1 MNKLFTFLF
10 LIVCKF
16 TFSQSD
22 IYFPDSSSLSV
33 DSGFNLKTI
42 SLRGL
47 SVVDNKSVWFSGS
60 KGVFG
65 KSSDGLLKTQFH
77 QIEKYK
83 KSDFRDIE
91 AFSSKKAVMMSSG
104 FPALILYTED
114 GGITWN
120 ESFRSI
126 DSAMFLDGMDFWN
139 EKEGVVFG
147 DPINGRFFLIRT
159 KDGGKTWKEIDTTGF
174 PQTMNGEAA
183 FAASGTSI
191 RCLKNGDFAFV
202 SGGTVSRFYY
212 FNKIKNSWNVSPVPI
227 VQGKSSQGAFS
238 FSFLRKDE
246 FNEDLFCFVGG
257 DFLKD
262 TLNEGDPNSAWYRLN
277 PPLWFRQK
285 FIQNTNGYR
294 SCVEAINSFYL
305 ICCGTS
311 GVDISVGT
319 GVDKHWKKI
328 SDDSF
333 HVVRKAKR
341 GNLIVFAGA
350 NGRIAKLQF
359 KDKAKK

>member
-1 MNKLFTFLF
+1 MNKLFTLLF

-16 TFSQSD
+16 TFSQST
-22 IYFPDSSSLSV
+22 IFYPDSSSITTETSFKL
-33 DSGFNLKTI
+33 NTI
-42 SLRGL
+42 SIRGL
-47 SVVDNKSVWFSGS
+47 SVLDNKTVWFSGS

-65 KSSDGLLKTQFH
+65 KSENALSSTEFH

-91 AFSSKKAVMMSSG
+91 AFSKKKAVMMSSG

-114 GGITWN
+114 AGLTWI
-120 ESFRSI
+120 ESFRSM
-126 DSAMFLDGMDFWN
+126 DSAIFLDGMDFWN
-139 EKEGVVFG
+139 AKEGVVFG
-147 DPINGRFFLIRT
+147 DPINGRFFVMKT
-159 KDGGKTWKEIDTTGF
+159 KDGGKTWKEIDTAGF
-174 PQTMNGEAA
+174 PLTMNGEAA

-202 SGGTVSRFYY
+202 SGGAVSRFYY
-212 FNKIKNSWNVSPVPI
+212 FNKIKNRWNVSPVPI
-227 VQGKSSQGAFS
+227 IQGKSSQGAFS
-238 FSFLRKDE
+238 FSALDKDE
-246 FNEDLFCFVGG
+246 FNENLFCFVGG

-262 TLNEGDPNSAWYRLN
+262 TLNEDESNSAWYRLS

-294 SCVEAINSFYL
+294 SCVEAINSFFL
-305 ICCGTS
+305 ISCGTS

-341 GNLIVFAGA
+341 GNLIVLAGA
-350 NGRIAKLQF
+350 NGRIAKL
-359 KDKAKK
+359 KLNKK

>member
-1 MNKLFTFLF
+1 

-16 TFSQSD
+16 TFSQSVV
-22 IYFPDSSSLSV
+22 YFPDSSSISV
-33 DSGFNLKTI
+33 YSGLKLNTI
-42 SLRGL
+42 SFRGL
-47 SVVDNKSVWFSGS
+47 SVVDNKLVWFSGS

-65 KSSDGLLKTQFH
+65 RSLNALSSTEFH

-91 AFSSKKAVMMSSG
+91 AFSNKNAVIMSSG
-104 FPALILYTED
+104 FPALILYTD
-114 GGITWN
+114 NGGISWN
-120 ESFRSI
+120 ESFRSM

-139 EKEGVVFG
+139 AKEGVVFG
-147 DPINGRFFLIRT
+147 DPINGRFFVMKT

-174 PQTMNGEAA
+174 PPTMNGEAA
-183 FAASGTSI
+183 FAASGPSI

-202 SGGTVSRFYY
+202 SGGSVSRFYY
-212 FNKIKNSWNVSPVPI
+212 FNKLKNKWTVSDIPI

-238 FSFLRKDE
+238 FSYLKKDE

-262 TLNEGDPNSAWYRLN
+262 TLKDDEANSSWFRLN

-285 FIQNTNGYR
+285 FVRNTNGYR
-294 SCVEAINSFYL
+294 SCVEAINSYYL

-319 GVDKHWKKI
+319 GVDKYWKNI
-328 SDDSF
+328 SDESF

-350 NGRIAKLQF
+350 NGRIAKLI
-359 KDKAKK
+359 DKKKP